1 MKKPTI
7 DRDAFNE
14 IKTHARDLKGIH
26 GVRDME
32 FDEYERMYLLKFNP
46 VGSKFEG
53 ADIIKQT
60 PSPSARN
67 KVLNACRLMM
77 SQDPVFDVKAAG
89 WDDTKAETIE
99 KNISRWWEQA
109 GRANRR
115 PLHYDMILSACLYDE
130 MHTAIT
136 IMDDY
141 KVYNQKDK
149 RAERISKMTPILFQS
164 WNPRNGYPEFD
175 ELGLSAYYR
184 ETQVR
189 WSYIAQK
196 YKDLLEDRWDYVN
209 KKSTDNVALKIFYDL
224 THYAI
229 WINDSEPLVCEE
241 HGLPCIPID
250 VTMTNGSNFFEKEED
265 RRQPLLFSIMRSH
278 LWERESLLYTVLYSL
293 LFTLGVTPT
302 YVFKTD
308 TEDNLD
314 MRHDGAINY
323 LMMRKGDSIE
333 TLDGKG
339 ILPPEVQ
346 KLSEMT
352 TDLIDGSTM
361 YNTAFGEKNFNSQT
375 FSETSLLQQA
385 GRLPLIGPQR
395 LGGFGISSVV
405 EMALSM
411 MKAKGLSFNKNG
423 ISIKASDIPDDLE
436 IKAKLDVILPQEK
449 LQMVNIGLQMQKLG
463 MPDEYIQSNLL
474 GITNTKEIKTAF
486 VQQQAETQ
494 LIQYKLQQKIQQM
507 QQSDQ
512 QAEQAKQ
519 QQLQQ
524 AVQQVQQQ
532 MAQQPAEPAPT
543 PQPAMSQGQMLEAQ
557 MMQQGL
563 NAMDTGR
570 FAENTPQPSMI
581 PPEMMGGMA
590 PEEMEGMEAGA
601 MPGMMPGQE
610 MEGGLPPQM
619 GGMIPGQGMAGM
631 PDENGVMQ

>member
-1 MKKPTI
+1 MKSF
-7 DRDAFNE
+7 DRDVFHE
-14 IKTHARDLKGIH
+14 IQSHARDLKGIH
-26 GVRDME
+26 VTRDAE
-32 FDEYERMYLLKFNP
+32 FDEYERMYLLRFNP

-77 SQDPVFDVKAAG
+77 SQDPVFDIRADG
-89 WDDTKAETIE
+89 YDETKTEMVE

-115 PLHYDMILSACLYDE
+115 PIHYDMILSACLYDE
-130 MHTAIT
+130 MHTAVT
-136 IMDDY
+136 VMDDY
-141 KVYNQKDK
+141 RVYNKKDK
-149 RAERISKMTPILFQS
+149 RAERIAKMTPILFQS

-175 ELGLSAYYR
+175 ELGLCAYYR

-189 WSYIAQK
+189 WSYVAQK
-196 YKDLLEDRWDYVN
+196 YKDLLKDTWIN

-224 THYAI
+224 DHYAI
-229 WINDSEPLVCEE
+229 WINDEDPFVCEE

-250 VTMTNGSNFFEKEED
+250 VTMTNGSNFFEREED

-314 MRHDGAINY
+314 LRHDGAINY
-323 LMMRKGDSIE
+323 LMMRKGDTIE
-333 TLDGKG
+333 TLDSKG

-346 KLSEMT
+346 RLSELT
-352 TDLIDGSTM
+352 SDLIDGSTM

-423 ISIKASDIPDDLE
+423 INIKASEIPDDLE

-474 GITNTKEIKTAF
+474 GITNTKEIKTEF
-486 VQQQAETQ
+486 VKQQAEASM
-494 LIQYKLQQKIQQM
+494 IQYKLQQKM
-507 QQSDQ
+507 QQLQQADQ
-512 QAEQAKQ
+512 QEQAQKQ

-524 AVQQVQQQ
+524 AIQAVQNQMGQQQPQVPSEQPQAPGGLTQGQQVEALQ
-532 MAQQPAEPAPT
+532 MNN
-543 PQPAMSQGQMLEAQ
+543 
-557 MMQQGL
+557 GL
-563 NAMDTGR
+563 NAMDTGE
-570 FAENTPQPSMI
+570 FAENQPQQ
-581 PPEMMGGMA
+581 
-590 PEEMEGMEAGA
+590 
-601 MPGMMPGQE
+601 MPGAG
-610 MEGGLPPQM
+610 MEGGLPGTM
-619 GGMIPGQGMAGM
+619 GGMIPGQGPEM
-631 PDENGVMQ
+631 PMM